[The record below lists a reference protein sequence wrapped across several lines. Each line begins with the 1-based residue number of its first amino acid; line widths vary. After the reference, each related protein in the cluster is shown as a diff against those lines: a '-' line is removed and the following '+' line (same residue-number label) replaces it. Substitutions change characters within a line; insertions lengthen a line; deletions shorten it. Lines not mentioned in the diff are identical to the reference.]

1 MQVDTKHTKAKKY
14 STSILLKAI
23 FFLIML
29 CAGCGSIPSKQSS
42 QPSVQPALPDECDE
56 FNRSIPPHMYRLL
69 NFEDSPCKLVTLSPD
84 GSMLAYVTLET
95 IGFNLDEQGMPSFET
110 VKVVR
115 NGYKSA
121 EIYQKTLYTIVSLDW
136 SHNGKL
142 VILDAPIEGGLAWTV
157 IYDPDAG
164 GITQR
169 FRGFISENCWNQ
181 SKTAFYLIMHPV
193 HHGPACEGYFSG
205 YDFEG
210 RNPLP
215 DINQELNYSGKIYFE
230 PSHFWTEDGKALL
243 LNIRKLTWDY
253 DKSDYILGPAMLIKV
268 NMIDD
273 DPPVEILQADPS
285 LDYILHNTEDGS
297 YEIIEGEYEARYC
310 YDF

>member
-1 MQVDTKHTKAKKY
+1 MRVNLRHSKAKKHGN
-14 STSILLKAI
+14 SLLLTTLFI
-23 FFLIML
+23 LIML
-29 CAGCGSIPSKQSS
+29 CAGCESVPSEPST
-42 QPSVQPALPDECDE
+42 QPSIQPTLPDECDE
-56 FNRSIPPHMYRLL
+56 YNPSIPLYVYNLQ
-69 NFEDSPCKLVTLSPD
+69 NFVDSPCKLVTLSPD

-95 IGFNLDEQGMPSFET
+95 IGFNLDERGVPSFET

-115 NGYKSA
+115 NGYESA
-121 EIYQKTLYTIVSLDW
+121 EVYQKTLHVIFSLDW
-136 SHNGKL
+136 SYDGKL

-169 FRGFISENCWNQ
+169 FRGLFSDDSWNQ
-181 SKTAFYLIMHPV
+181 SKTVFYLIMHPV
-193 HHGPACEGYFSG
+193 HHGPVCEGYFSG

-210 RNPLP
+210 KNPLP
-215 DINQELNYSGKIYFE
+215 DLNQALNHSGKIYFE

-243 LNIRKLTWDY
+243 LNIRRLTWD
-253 DKSDYILGPAMLIKV
+253 DDESDYILGPAMLIKV
-268 NMIDD
+268 SMIGD
-273 DPPVEILQADPS
+273 DPPVEIIQEDPS